1 MVQWLGRL
9 LYTQKATGSIPV
21 TEILHRF
28 QLFFAV
34 VQNTQLANF
43 NSARGFVFATMSQV
57 ASLAELRRL
66 GGVSSVIRLLD
77 KSFVGDEEDGNK
89 TSAATPAAAPA
100 PAPATATATPA
111 PAEAVP
117 GDTTVLETAVL
128 ALANASQVDDGVCMD
143 ILGLPRNDLRRFMSH
158 MACTYSRAVN
168 DKLAPLSPPLLAACH
183 AKHQQQ
189 TRLSS
194 VLWHEQ

>member
-28 QLFFAV
+28 QLFLLLFKI
-34 VQNTQLANF
+34 QLANF
-43 NSARGFVFATMSQV
+43 NSAEGFVSATMSQV

-89 TSAATPAAAPA
+89 ASAA
-100 PAPATATATPA
+100 ATPA

-158 MACTYSRAVN
+158 MACMYSRSCQRQTC
-168 DKLAPLSPPLLAACH
+168 PLSNQFLLLVTPNTSNKHDCQACCGTSSG
-183 AKHQQQ
+183 KHIQC
-189 TRLSS
+189 
-194 VLWHEQ
+194 

>member
-100 PAPATATATPA
+100 PARVRPVSPRTPDEAESEA
-111 PAEAVP
+111 PAA
-117 GDTTVLETAVL
+117 A
-128 ALANASQVDDGVCMD
+128 AAA
-143 ILGLPRNDLRRFMSH
+143 PRRE
-158 MACTYSRAVN
+158 
-168 DKLAPLSPPLLAACH
+168 APLRLMIASWRLRGRSLSLWLWFCIDKAHRIKRETRERDKDNEQRHKSIVDAFTVMNQLDTPWLL
-183 AKHQQQ
+183 
-189 TRLSS
+189 
-194 VLWHEQ
+194 